1 MADKE
6 IWKALTTDVTEE
18 ERAVR
23 RAAFHTLLAGEPA
36 HRSHLVSVTGVDP
49 VKVDALLDGL
59 ARRGLIVVEP
69 DSGLVVGSC
78 GLSVVPTDHRLR
90 IRGRD
95 LFTWCAED
103 AVGIPAALNEDASI
117 SSSCRLCGVGVNVEM
132 VGGRVD
138 RAEPSDARVWVTP
151 FEAGRSVVGYT

>member
-6 IWKALTTDVTEE
+6 IWKALATDVTDE

-23 RAAFHTLLAGEPA
+23 RAAFHTLLAGEPTD
-36 HRSHLVSVTGVDP
+36 RSHLVSVTGLDP
-49 VKVDALLDGL
+49 LKVNALLDGL

-78 GLSVVPTDHRLR
+78 GLSTVPTDHRLR
-90 IRGRD
+90 IRGRE

-103 AVGIPAALNEDASI
+103 AVGIPAALNEDASV
-117 SSSCRLCGVGVNVEM
+117 SSSCRVCAVGVNIDM
-132 VGGRVD
+132 VGGLVD
-138 RAEPSDARVWVTP
+138 HAEPSDARVWVMP